1 MHSKEGGGSY
11 GDRSHFKTYCVL
23 GCRSRARGV
32 RFSLMLSDVGWL
44 KVEVCTEFATH
55 SWVRL
60 TNAQKILP
68 NTASDRDAVTLN
80 NFAHLRYVPANGLI
94 YP

>member
-11 GDRSHFKTYCVL
+11 GDSSHFKTYCVP

-44 KVEVCTEFATH
+44 KVEV
-55 SWVRL
+55 
-60 TNAQKILP
+60 
-68 NTASDRDAVTLN
+68 
-80 NFAHLRYVPANGLI
+80 
-94 YP
+94 